1 MGLTFSRMLKVG
13 IVLCACATF
22 GACKKSPDTQAT
34 ITTDSAVTTPGT
46 ATGTPTADSAM
57 AHHDTAMASGAGM
70 DTSKAATAMPMNDAN
85 ILAALS
91 MADSAEI
98 TEGKLALKKG
108 KNADVKK
115 FAQMMITDHGK
126 MMSDGKA
133 LAARLKITPTPAADD
148 NMKGETEMMV
158 QELTSAADGAD
169 FDAKYIAEAVGDHQK
184 DLTMLN
190 AMQAKAQAPELKDA
204 IGKAIPIVQKH
215 LDRAKEI
222 QGKLGSMAGK

>member
-1 MGLTFSRMLKVG
+1 
-13 IVLCACATF
+13 
-22 GACKKSPDTQAT
+22 KKSPDTQAT
-34 ITTDSAVTTPGT
+34 ITTDS
-46 ATGTPTADSAM
+46 TGTMTSDSAM
-57 AHHDTAMASGAGM
+57 THHDTAMASGTGM

-115 FAQMMITDHGK
+115 FAQMMITDHGT

-133 LAARLKITPTPAADD
+133 LAAKLNITPTLPADD
-148 NMKGETEMMV
+148 NMKGETAMMV
-158 QELTSAADGAD
+158 QELTAAADGAD
-169 FDAKYIAEAVGDHQK
+169 FDAKYIAEAIGDHQK

-190 AMQAKAQAPELKDA
+190 DMQAKAQAPELKDA
-204 IGKAIPIVQKH
+204 ISKAIPVVQKH